1 MIAISRFMS
10 SMGRTINAKSVQA
23 TPASCAVCQLSAKSK
38 SPLSCANCWNSVC
51 QKTSPPPILSGVP
64 PMAAWDPPMR
74 EKNAKNA
81 KPLTMMSTT
90 IRKEMTF
97 LNISMMMITKRSS
110 WTLMMLSSFRKHSAT
125 YSATNIMRTR
135 ASWSANDTSA
145 ASLTY
150 AVGSRSLSNMR
161 SRQGMVCVNHTPQTW
176 TPTIH
181 TYKTWMR
188 MTSRKLKCAFQ
199 YSPSAEAKFRRHS
212 RSALISDWAAS
223 PERALSVICWTSSR
237 ISKYH
242 T

>member
-1 MIAISRFMS
+1 
-10 SMGRTINAKSVQA
+10 
-23 TPASCAVCQLSAKSK
+23 
-38 SPLSCANCWNSVC
+38 
-51 QKTSPPPILSGVP
+51 
-64 PMAAWDPPMR
+64 MR
-74 EKNAKNA
+74 N
-81 KPLTMMSTT
+81 
-90 IRKEMTF
+90 
-97 LNISMMMITKRSS
+97 
-110 WTLMMLSSFRKHSAT
+110 
-125 YSATNIMRTR
+125 R

-145 ASLTY
+145 ASLTLF
-150 AVGSRSLSNMR
+150 SRASNMR
-161 SRQGMVCVNHTPQTW
+161 SRQGMVRVNHTPPTW

-181 TYKTWMR
+181 TYRTWMR